1 MLRRTVWRNTV
12 SDAVSLHQDEALS
25 TTMFLLKSYG
35 PTGFLLREEGEARSF
50 KVNPSACCFLM
61 SDQRRRHSVVKQ
73 RALWGFNSFQRGL
86 MERQIF
92 ELLHGLHQTEA
103 QRTEFEPVYRKAIN
117 AQDVC
122 PICQEDLLER
132 KQPVSY
138 CRFGCGNNIHISCMK
153 VWAEHQKRN
162 QDQTVKCP
170 LYREDFSSLKLL
182 QEQLKNAAK
191 LFTTAAERQKAD
203 SHLGVVSQLQNL
215 PGNWKMYFYLCE
227 DCAEKRCQPQH
238 PLASRTV
245 KNMFSNVPPPVLSVV
260 LLAADPLPD
269 VVLKCLPAVR
279 LRSGS
284 RLLDE
289 GQQCRIGLQSFIL
302 GQHVQTLPCRH
313 QFHSDCVDQ
322 ILQKS
327 NSCPVDGYVI
337 YNPLTWRS
345 SQRKASCLSSDSKK
359 PESTLKDT
367 QKLTDRFLD
376 LCASAADCESN
387 QTGSSSFHRLSA

>member
-61 SDQRRRHSVVKQ
+61 SDQRRH
-73 RALWGFNSFQRGL
+73 SFQRGL

-103 QRTEFEPVYRKAIN
+103 QRTEFEPSAEGRVYRKAIN

-182 QEQLKNAAK
+182 QEQLKNAANCRICPVTGK
-191 LFTTAAERQKAD
+191 CFQ
-203 SHLGVVSQLQNL
+203 
-215 PGNWKMYFYLCE
+215 YFYLCE

-238 PLASRTV
+238 PLASRTLSDISE
-245 KNMFSNVPPPVLSVV
+245 NMFSNVPPPVLSVV